1 MGGFLQTLGNSSAE
15 SKTIKKTSAGHKILI
30 LTAAAAIIA
39 AACWIAALLLDDSG
53 NLKPKPAGYTIAKN
67 IQYSYTLQNKTNR
80 VIEKAEFWAHA
91 PVKQTASQRCQDLTA
106 NYPFQLISDKYG
118 NQVLHFAFE
127 NLAPYASRI
136 ITIKANLLVSRS
148 ANPIADKP
156 GASDLQPEKYI
167 ESDHP
172 AIRRM
177 AAKLQESD
185 ALKTIKAV
193 FRWVADHVRYSGYAA
208 QDRGALYALQHKKGD
223 CTEYM
228 DLFVALCRANQL
240 PARRIGGYLCPQN
253 TVLKAQDYHNW
264 GEFYVDGT
272 WQIADPQNNVLMQN
286 QDDYIAMRI
295 IRASADNPLGTYNRF
310 RVKGEGLKVKMN

>member
-1 MGGFLQTLGNSSAE
+1 MQTLGNSSAE
-15 SKTIKKTSAGHKILI
+15 NKTIKKTSAGRKILI
-30 LTAAAAIIA
+30 LGAAATIIA
-39 AACWIAALLLDDSG
+39 AAGWVITLLLDQPAS
-53 NLKPKPAGYTIAKN
+53 LKPKAAGYTIAKN
-67 IQYSYTLQNKTNR
+67 ILYSYTLQNKTNR
-80 VIEKAEFWAHA
+80 VIEKAELWAHA

-106 NYPFQLISDKYG
+106 NYPFQLIPDKDG
-118 NQVLHFAFE
+118 NQVLYFTFE

-148 ANPIADKP
+148 ANRIAAEP
-156 GASDLQPEKYI
+156 EASDLQPEKHI

-172 AIRRM
+172 AIRRA

-185 ALKTIKAV
+185 AIKTINAV
-193 FRWVADHVRYSGYAA
+193 FRWVASHVRYSGYAA
-208 QDRGALYALQHKKGD
+208 QDRGALYALEHKKGD

-228 DLFVALCRANQL
+228 DLFVALCRANGL
-240 PARRIGGYLCPQN
+240 PARRIGGYISPEN
-253 TVLKAQDYHNW
+253 AVLKARDYHNW
-264 GEFYVDGT
+264 GEFYVNGT

-295 IRASADNPLGTYNRF
+295 IRASGDNPMGTYNRF